1 MSATILD
8 GKALSQKLVA
18 ELKAEVDRLRAATG
32 KTPRCVNIVVG
43 QDASA
48 ASYGKSQKR
57 AAEAIG
63 IDYQFAYLPQN
74 TTQKELL
81 DQVKF
86 LNEDPEVH
94 GVMIHKPLPEGL
106 DFQKAVNMIT
116 PDKDIE
122 GMGAAN
128 LGKLLLSKTRII
140 PCTPASAMALLAT
153 SGVDLAGKDALIVGR
168 SEIVGKPMMLLL
180 LEKNAT
186 VTVCHSG
193 TSRAGRLIDHVKRA
207 EVLVVAMGRPGFVK
221 GEWVRPGA
229 LVIDVGINEVNG
241 KIIGDVEFDAAARHA
256 AFITPVPGGVG
267 PVTAVMLMK
276 NGIETFKHQLGK
288 S

>member
-1 MSATILD
+1 MSAKILD
-8 GKALSQKLVA
+8 GKALSQKLIT
-18 ELKAEVDRLRAATG
+18 ELKAEVDRLLKETG
-32 KTPRCVNIVVG
+32 KTPCFVNIVVG

-57 AAEAIG
+57 AAEVIG

-86 LNEDPEVH
+86 LNENPEVH
-94 GVMIHKPLPEGL
+94 GVMVHKPLPEGL

-116 PDKDIE
+116 PDKDLE
-122 GMGAAN
+122 GMGVAN
-128 LGKLLLSKTRII
+128 LGKLMLGKTRII
-140 PCTPASAMALLAT
+140 PSTPASAMALLAS
-153 SGVDLAGKDALIVGR
+153 SGVDLAGKDAVIVGR

-186 VTVCHSG
+186 VTVCHSA
-193 TSRAGRLIDHVKRA
+193 TSHAGRLQDHVKRA
-207 EVLVVAMGRPGFVK
+207 EILVVAVGKPGFVK
-221 GEWVRPGA
+221 GEWVREGA
-229 LVIDVGINEVNG
+229 IVIDVGINEVDG
-241 KIIGDVEFDAAARHA
+241 KITGDVEFDAAARRA
-256 AFITPVPGGVG
+256 GFITPVPGGVG

>member
-1 MSATILD
+1 MSAIILD
-8 GKALSQKLVA
+8 GKALSQKLILD
-18 ELKAEVDRLRAATG
+18 LKAEVDRLLAETG
-32 KTPRCVNIVVG
+32 KTPRFVNIVVG

-86 LNEDPEVH
+86 LNENPEVH
-94 GVMIHKPLPEGL
+94 GVMIHKPLPAGL
-106 DFQKAVNMIT
+106 DFQKAVNMIIA
-116 PDKDIE
+116 DKDLE
-122 GMGAAN
+122 GMGVAN
-128 LGKLLLSKTRII
+128 LGKLLLGKTRII
-140 PCTPASAMALLAT
+140 PCTPAAAMALLVS

-193 TSRAGRLIDHVKRA
+193 TSRAGRLADHVKRA
-207 EVLVVAMGRPGFVK
+207 EVLVVAMGKPGFIK
-221 GEWVRPGA
+221 GEWVREGA
-229 LVIDVGINEVNG
+229 IVIDVGINAVDG
-241 KIIGDVEFDAAARHA
+241 KITGDVEFDAAVQRAG
-256 AFITPVPGGVG
+256 FITPVPGGVG
-267 PVTAVMLMK
+267 PVTALMLMK

>member
-1 MSATILD
+1 MSAMILD
-8 GKALSQKLVA
+8 GKVLSQKLILD
-18 ELKAEVDRLRAATG
+18 LKAEVDRLLAATG
-32 KTPRCVNIVVG
+32 KTPRFVNIVVG

-86 LNEDPEVH
+86 LNESPEVH

-116 PDKDIE
+116 ADKDLE
-122 GMGAAN
+122 GMGVAN
-128 LGKLLLSKTRII
+128 LGKLLLGKTRII
-140 PCTPASAMALLAT
+140 PCTPASAMALLAS
-153 SGVDLAGKDALIVGR
+153 SGVDLAGKNAVIVGR

-193 TSRAGRLIDHVKRA
+193 TSRAGQLIDHVKRA
-207 EVLVVAMGRPGFVK
+207 DVLVVAMGKPGFIK
-221 GEWVRPGA
+221 GEWVREGA
-229 LVIDVGINEVNG
+229 LVIDVGINSVDG
-241 KIIGDVEFDAAARHA
+241 KITGDVEFDAAAKRA
-256 AFITPVPGGVG
+256 GFITPVPGGVG

>member
-8 GKALSQKLVA
+8 GKALSQKLIA
-18 ELKAEVDRLRAATG
+18 ELKFEVDRLLKETG
-32 KTPRCVNIVVG
+32 KTPRFVNIVVG

-86 LNEDPEVH
+86 LNENPEVH
-94 GVMIHKPLPEGL
+94 GVMIHKPLPAGL

-116 PDKDIE
+116 ADKDLE
-122 GMGAAN
+122 GMGVAN
-128 LGKLLLSKTRII
+128 LGKLMLGKTRII
-140 PCTPASAMALLAT
+140 PCTPASAMALLAS
-153 SGVDLAGKDALIVGR
+153 SGVDLSGKDAVIVGR

-193 TSRAGRLIDHVKRA
+193 TSRVGRLEDHIKRA
-207 EVLVVAMGRPGFVK
+207 EVLVVAMGKPGFIK
-221 GEWVRPGA
+221 GEWIREGA
-229 LVIDVGINEVNG
+229 IVIDVGINEVDG
-241 KIIGDVEFDAAARHA
+241 KITGDVEFNAACGRAG
-256 AFITPVPGGVG
+256 FLTPVPGGVG